1 MVMLMLV
8 NREQLVK
15 QMTDYVINVLEEK
28 RPEFSGFAVCP
39 FVKPDRITDQ
49 LYMDVFDNTCDTLI
63 ETILRFVKSGKRSA
77 LFAQP
82 NVNIGGEENKGYQ
95 EFINIVLEESGNG
108 NILALCFNPNDNLEV
123 SGYNPRSKAPCFL
136 VNMAYKDHL
145 SKSHRALRSTD
156 YYNNLPVEYK
166 KYLNVK

>member
-1 MVMLMLV
+1 MKLDK
-8 NREQLVK
+8 NKIVK
-15 QMTDYVINVLEEK
+15 QMTDYVVDVLEER
-28 RPEFSGFAVCP
+28 RPEFSGMPVCP

-49 LYMDVFDNTCDTLI
+49 LYMDVFDNTRDTLV

-82 NVNIGGEENKGYQ
+82 NVDIGSEETKGYQ

-108 NILALCFNPNDNLEV
+108 NILALCFNPNDDLEV
-123 SGYNPRSKAPCFL
+123 DGYNPRSRAPYFL
-136 VNMAYKDHL
+136 INMAYRDHL
-145 SKSHRALRSTD
+145 SRSHHILRETK
-156 YYNNLPVEYK
+156 YYDNLPPSYK